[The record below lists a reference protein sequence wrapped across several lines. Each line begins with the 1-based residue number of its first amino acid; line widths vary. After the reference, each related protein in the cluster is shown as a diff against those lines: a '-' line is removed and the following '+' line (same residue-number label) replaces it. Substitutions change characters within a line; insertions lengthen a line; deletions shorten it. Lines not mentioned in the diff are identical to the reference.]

1 MAFFPGISK
10 SMSVLIIVLLIV
22 VAAGSI
28 YYYNISVSAPPK
40 YPSKPITFMVS
51 WAAGGGTDRTA
62 RMLAALLE
70 NMTGWKVVVENRAG
84 GGGTI
89 GHLAMATAPPD
100 GYTVGIITFELS
112 TFEWMGLANVSYKN
126 FKPVLLYNMDPAA
139 VIVRADAPWKDIIEL
154 TNYIKAN
161 PGKLKASGTA
171 KGGVWD
177 LARIG
182 WLRAAGVDPNA
193 LPWVPSAGAA
203 PCLQELVA
211 GGVDICTVSL
221 PEAGP
226 LIEAGK
232 VKALAVMADKRNPAF
247 PNVPTLKEM
256 GIDWS
261 FGTWRGVAVPK
272 ETPDDIVKIL
282 HDAIKK
288 VIDSPQWK
296 EFMDKNGFGMAY
308 LPPEEFARFLENDYK
323 VVGELLKLAGYT
335 K

>member
-1 MAFFPGISK
+1 MVLSLGISK
-10 SMSVLIIVLLIV
+10 TMSLVIVVLLVAV
-22 VAAGSI
+22 VAGGI
-28 YYYNISVSAPPK
+28 YYYSAVTAPPQ
-40 YPSKPITFMVS
+40 YPSKPITFIVS
-51 WAAGGGTDRTA
+51 WSAGGGTDRTA
-62 RMLAALLE
+62 RMIAALLE
-70 NMTGWKVVVENRAG
+70 NMSGWKTVVENRVG
-84 GGGTI
+84 GGGTV
-89 GHLAMATAPPD
+89 GHLAMATASPD

-126 FKPVLLYNMDPAA
+126 FKPVLLYNRDPAA
-139 VIVRADAPWKDIIEL
+139 VIVRADAPWKDVIEL

-177 LARIG
+177 IGRIG
-182 WLRAAGVDPNA
+182 WLKTAGVDPEA
-193 LPWVPSAGAA
+193 LPWVPSTGAA
-203 PCLQELVA
+203 PCLQELIA
-211 GGVDICTVSL
+211 GGIDICTCSL

-232 VKALAVMADKRNPAF
+232 VKALAVMADERNPAF
-247 PNVPTLKEM
+247 PDVPTLKEK
-256 GIDWS
+256 GINWA

-272 ETPDDIVKIL
+272 DTPDHIVKTL

-296 EFMDKNGFGMAY
+296 DFMSKNGFGMAY
-308 LPPEEFARFLENDYK
+308 LPSSEFAKFLENDYK
-323 VVGELLKLAGYT
+323 VVGELLKAAGYV

>member
-1 MAFFPGISK
+1 MRFSPGISK
-10 SMSVLIIVLLIV
+10 SMSIAIIVLIIAV
-22 VAAGSI
+22 VAGGI
-28 YYYNISVSAPPK
+28 YYYTSVSAPPK
-40 YPSKPITFMVS
+40 YPAKPITFIVS

-70 NMTGWKVVVENRAG
+70 NISGWKVVVENKVG

-126 FKPVLLYNMDPAA
+126 FKPVLLYNEDPAA
-139 VIVRADAPWKDIIEL
+139 IIVRADAPWKDVIEL

-182 WLRAAGVDPNA
+182 WLKAAGVDPNA
-193 LPWVPSAGAA
+193 LPWVPSTGAA

-211 GGVDICTVSL
+211 GGIDVCTCSL

-247 PNVPTLKEM
+247 PDVPTLKEK
-256 GIDWS
+256 GINWS

-272 ETPDDIVKIL
+272 GTPDDIVKIL
-282 HDAIKK
+282 HDNIKK

-296 EFMDKNGFGMAY
+296 EFMQKNGFGMAY
-308 LPPEEFARFLENDYK
+308 LPPDEFAKFLENDYK
-323 VVGELLKLAGYT
+323 VVGELLKAAGYI
-335 K
+335 